1 MQVSSPDVLIIP
13 SKLAPL
19 VTDVLGTLVI
29 NPGQIA
35 KGTNGG
41 TYADVTINPFDEMTL
56 RKAIQDNLKEIPHE
70 VSKRSHVAI
79 TRI

>member
-1 MQVSSPDVLIIP
+1 MNVSSPDVLIVP

-19 VTDVLGTLVI
+19 VTDVFGTLVI
-29 NPGQIA
+29 NPGQVA

-41 TYADVTINPFDEMTL
+41 TYADITINPFDEMTL
-56 RKAIQDNLKEIPHE
+56 RKAMQDNQQEIHHE
-70 VSKRSHVAI
+70 VSKRSNVAI